1 MLKINK
7 MTEMERKQALSA
19 CSYLFSPEKAKNIN
33 FIKEL
38 NSAELK
44 KAFREKAKRYHPDL
58 HVHEK
63 SKMVLKRQ
71 KRFIIIQDS
80 YNLLK
85 NYIIDTNRPVKKRK
99 SIEKKIIAIGGA
111 KGGVGKSLFAA
122 NLSVVLS
129 SMGLKTVV
137 ADLDLGGA
145 NMHLYL
151 GITYLKNSI
160 NNYLRKQYDSIDD
173 IMTSTKYGPVLIGGD
188 SSQLGTSNIH
198 FTQKLK
204 LLNAIKSIKADCI
217 ILDLGGDTSYNMLD
231 FFLAADAGVVMTTC
245 EPASYLDAYNF
256 IKVAIYRKLNRI
268 FGSEFNNEFEANP
281 ELKKIIKHATSSSH
295 NTSVKNINEL
305 LDSLRTQQ
313 PQSVSFI
320 SDILNKFSPHLI
332 INRITSG
339 TNIKPYSDRIRN
351 VSKKMLTIDVNHTG
365 SINYCPEFENSVKGL
380 IPYSVKYPNSELT
393 NNIRQIANILLK

>member
-1 MLKINK
+1 
-7 MTEMERKQALSA
+7 MTEVERKQALSA

-58 HVHEK
+58 HVNEK
-63 SKMVLKRQ
+63 NKMILKRQ

-204 LLNAIKSIKADCI
+204 LLNAIKTINADCI

-268 FGSEFNNEFEANP
+268 FGSESNNEFEANP
-281 ELKKIIKHATSSSH
+281 ELKQIIKHATSSSH

-320 SDILNKFSPHLI
+320 SDVLKNFSPHLI

-351 VSKKMLTIDVNHTG
+351 VSKKMLTIDVKHTG

-380 IPYSVKYPNSELT
+380 IPYSVSYPKSELT